1 MQRQKY
7 QNFPRLISEAVKVQ
21 RAWNEML
28 QVPKINNCEPNM
40 LYPAQIQ
47 KYNSENHM
55 EPQET
60 INSQSNPK
68 K

>member
-28 QVPKINNCEPNM
+28 QVPKINNCEPSM
-40 LYPAQIQ
+40 LYPAQI
-47 KYNSENHM
+47 
-55 EPQET
+55 
-60 INSQSNPK
+60 
-68 K
+68 